1 MRILVI
7 EDDAVLIGPHADE
20 QATPAR
26 PADRIAPL
34 VAIALDQRVVGI
46 AAGGTKLIQVRRV
59 RLFER
64 IEAAQAVQ
72 PVLDELSH
80 VDREV
85 VQVYYWDELPA
96 ADIGQIVGLS
106 KAAVW
111 QRLSRLRQVL
121 RARLSGRLK
130 EKLRDR

>member
-1 MRILVI
+1 
-7 EDDAVLIGPHADE
+7 
-20 QATPAR
+20 
-26 PADRIAPL
+26 
-34 VAIALDQRVVGI
+34 
-46 AAGGTKLIQVRRV
+46 
-59 RLFER
+59 
-64 IEAAQAVQ
+64 
-72 PVLDELSH
+72 
-80 VDREV
+80 